1 MTKLQRRQ
9 APDAYDR
16 DLSVKHKDNL
26 EVSLP
31 FNQIDR
37 KLPKHG
43 MLFGIDVEEN
53 GKCARTETNVLK
65 MQVSMVDLI
74 QQDTSIWYLNDQY
87 QLGTARGY
95 DSINV
100 YDPNTG
106 IVIVFPKFSD
116 GTGSYLTCC
125 EISENEIKDFEATN
139 GNFLTDNM
147 ISQQK
152 SVSLDVKPP
161 ENTPENNNNN

>member
-1 MTKLQRRQ
+1 
-9 APDAYDR
+9 
-16 DLSVKHKDNL
+16 
-26 EVSLP
+26 
-31 FNQIDR
+31 
-37 KLPKHG
+37 
-43 MLFGIDVEEN
+43 
-53 GKCARTETNVLK
+53 
-65 MQVSMVDLI
+65 MVDLI
-74 QQDTSIWYLNDQY
+74 QQDTSIWYLNGQY
-87 QLGTARGY
+87 QLGTPCGY
-95 DSINV
+95 DSINL

-106 IVIVFPKFSD
+106 IVIVFPKSSD